1 MAIKS
6 LSIVLIP
13 LISVFLA
20 VIDGWLVALEG
31 GLVNPLQALAL
42 ILWNACASH
51 QEPASSEL
59 RLGITTIGCQFIP
72 LSTPVKRGVA

>member
-1 MAIKS
+1 MF
-6 LSIVLIP
+6 LTIVDGRLI
-13 LISVFLA
+13 
-20 VIDGWLVALEG
+20 ALERG
-31 GLVNPLQALAL
+31 FVNPLQALAL

-59 RLGITTIGCQFIP
+59 RLGITAVGGQLIP

>member
-1 MAIKS
+1 MF
-6 LSIVLIP
+6 LTIVDGRLI
-13 LISVFLA
+13 
-20 VIDGWLVALEG
+20 ALER